1 MEGEKEN
8 WAKHGLPDGWTRATF
23 IVRQDLLEKLKDHA
37 WTERMTL
44 KEAVEQMMAEYLADK
59 NPLQRR
65 K

>member
-1 MEGEKEN
+1 
-8 WAKHGLPDGWTRATF
+8 
-23 IVRQDLLEKLKDHA
+23 LLEKLKDHA

>member
-1 MEGEKEN
+1 MDSVKQ
-8 WAKHGLPDGWTRATF
+8 GLPDGWTRATF

-44 KEAVEQMMAEYLADK
+44 KEAVEQMMANYLADK